1 MAAANIIK
9 IEKAFLT
16 TGIVLLVACLVA
28 LFYTSLAM
36 GITLPGRAGTIDP
49 AALRTTAPFD
59 EPGIRQTGPNS
70 YEVVVIGYAW
80 GYTPSTIEVPAG
92 AEITFVS
99 TSRDVLHGLAVEG
112 TRVNVMLIPGQV
124 SRVVHTFR
132 EPNEHLL
139 ICHEFCGLAHHAMFG
154 RVRVV
159 APGDFQIP
167 APNEPP
173 PPPLDPADDS
183 DEPAEVNDGD
193 LASDAEPT
201 ASA

>member
-1 MAAANIIK
+1 MAAANIVK

-16 TGIVLLVACLVA
+16 TGAILLVACLVA

-36 GITLPGRAGTIDP
+36 GITLPGRAGTINP
-49 AALRTTAPFD
+49 AELRTTAPFD

-92 AEITFVS
+92 AEITFIS

-159 APGDFQIP
+159 APGDFQMP
-167 APNEPP
+167 APSEPA
-173 PPPLDPADDS
+173 PPPLEPADEPADD
-183 DEPAEVNDGD
+183 EPANFNGD
-193 LASDAEPT
+193 
-201 ASA
+201 ASAASA